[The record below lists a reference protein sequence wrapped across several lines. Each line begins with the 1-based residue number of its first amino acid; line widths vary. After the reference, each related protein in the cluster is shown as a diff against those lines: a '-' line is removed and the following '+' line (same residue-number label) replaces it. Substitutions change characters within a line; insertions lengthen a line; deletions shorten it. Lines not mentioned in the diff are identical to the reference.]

1 MTNRRDFLKGTMQGL
16 AAGAMASA
24 LPNFAQAR
32 DLSPGLNCVQY
43 RYTFLASWSVLRRL
57 AHGLSVCGR
66 LF

>member
-32 DLSPGLNCVQY
+32 DLSP
-43 RYTFLASWSVLRRL
+43 
-57 AHGLSVCGR
+57 
-66 LF
+66 